1 MNAINQSGWRPERP
15 ATGDNGAPTHTG
27 DKALML
33 EEPLIFEIGDNHTT
47 GVDFAE
53 GDVHGSRLGGLT
65 RKNPIGLPGL
75 SEPETVRHY
84 TRLSRQNYAIDL
96 GLFPLGSCTM
106 KHNPRLNERMA
117 RLPGFADVH
126 PLQPVDTVQGAL
138 GVINELAFW
147 LIDLTGMHGV
157 AMSPKAGAHGELCG
171 ILAIKAA
178 LEKRGE
184 GHRKVILVPES
195 AHGTNPA
202 TAAFAGFTVEDI
214 PATKEGRVDTEALK
228 ARLGPDVA
236 GVMITNPNTCGL
248 FERDMKAI
256 SDAVHAA
263 GGYVYCDG
271 ANFNAIVGRVRPG
284 DLGIDAMHINL
295 HKTFSTPHGGGGPG
309 SGPVVMSEALSPFG
323 PLPFTERHEDGYITL
338 VEEETAGERHPDSFG
353 RMTAFHGQMGMFTR
367 ALTYILS
374 HGADGLRQV
383 AEDAVLNANYVLR
396 SLEDVLDAPFAA
408 SGPCMH
414 EALFS
419 DDGLPDGFS
428 TLDIA
433 KGLIDEGFHP
443 MTVYF
448 PLVVHGAMLVEPT
461 ETESKAAL
469 DQFIGALRS
478 VATRAKA
485 GDPALKTAPHF
496 APRSRLDET
505 GAARKPV
512 LVWKEPAPLAQA
524 AE

>member
-1 MNAINQSGWRPERP
+1 RN
-15 ATGDNGAPTHTG
+15 
-27 DKALML
+27 
-33 EEPLIFEIGDNHTT
+33 
-47 GVDFAE
+47 
-53 GDVHGSRLGGLT
+53 
-65 RKNPIGLPGL
+65 
-75 SEPETVRHY
+75 
-84 TRLSRQNYAIDL
+84 
-96 GLFPLGSCTM
+96 
-106 KHNPRLNERMA
+106 
-117 RLPGFADVH
+117 
-126 PLQPVDTVQGAL
+126 
-138 GVINELAFW
+138 
-147 LIDLTGMHGV
+147 
-157 AMSPKAGAHGELCG
+157 
-171 ILAIKAA
+171 
-178 LEKRGE
+178 
-184 GHRKVILVPES
+184 VILVPES

-202 TAAFAGFTVEDI
+202 TAAFAGYSVEDI
-214 PATKEGRVDTEALK
+214 PATPEGRVDTAALK

-248 FERDMKAI
+248 FERDMKEI
-256 SDAVHAA
+256 SDAVHAV

-309 SGPVVMSEALSPFG
+309 SGPVVLSEALSPFG
-323 PLPFTERHEDGYITL
+323 PLPFTERYADGHITL
-338 VEEETAGERHPDSFG
+338 VEEESVGDRHPHSFG
-353 RMTAFHGQMGMFTR
+353 RMCAFHGQMGMFTR
-367 ALTYILS
+367 ALSYILS

-396 SLEDVLDAPFAA
+396 SMEDVLDAPFAH

-419 DDGLPDGFS
+419 DNGMAEGFT

-469 DQFIGALRS
+469 DQFIAALRS
-478 VATRAKA
+478 VAARAKA

-496 APRSRLDET
+496 APRARLDET
-505 GAARKPV
+505 QAARKPV
-512 LVWKEPAPLAQA
+512 LVWKDPELAQA